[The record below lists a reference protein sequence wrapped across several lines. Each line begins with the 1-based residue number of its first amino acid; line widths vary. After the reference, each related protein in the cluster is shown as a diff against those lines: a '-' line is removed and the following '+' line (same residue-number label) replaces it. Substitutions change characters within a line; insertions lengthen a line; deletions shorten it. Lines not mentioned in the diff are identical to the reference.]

1 MELAS
6 VSKILERLNNCPAR
20 DLESQS
26 LEFKGWCK
34 SEKDLSHEI
43 GEAAVCLANTVG
55 GLIIVGV
62 DDKKTGATAI
72 SPCPHPSLTVDLV
85 RKWIWDLTKPPVECN
100 VVRLS
105 NLLPSTLGLP
115 MGDLF
120 IVEIQ
125 KTSHASGHRTTRG
138 VSLIRI
144 DKECRPEYFTEKDD
158 YSALC
163 LEHSSL
169 DDLSDASLRAAISHR
184 ENRDP
189 DAKRLGY
196 TALDHLRGSELV
208 RFADE
213 RHGTGSEATI
223 LSFAAVLFLGKE
235 DRIKASIPS
244 AETVFVIQDSP
255 ISPLTSSN
263 WYNLEEA
270 LRRYLPLINQEL
282 AKRGSEISENVIREL
297 LLNAYLHRCYRTPAP
312 MQILVGAHEMEI
324 RNPGGLL
331 GTLTPET
338 LLYEPPQYRNF
349 LLVDVARQFGYCE
362 KAGSG
367 IDKVYYQ
374 LIVDGLDFPIF
385 EAGSN
390 SFKAIIRTRRDAAF
404 AKFTKDFAGG
414 LNLHLTDL
422 ITIRALRTRTAVGLP
437 GLAKLAQRSEAYMR
451 DVLTD
456 LERRKIVEKRADG
469 RYVLADQILNQ
480 LARYDESGQLKL
492 FPR

>member
-6 VSKILERLNNCPAR
+6 LSKILERLNDCPAR

-62 DDKKTGATAI
+62 DDKNTGAAAI

-85 RKWIWDLTKPPVECN
+85 KKWIWDLTKPPVECN

-105 NLLPSTLGLP
+105 DLLPTTQGLP

-120 IVEIQ
+120 IVEVQ

-163 LEHSSL
+163 LERSTL
-169 DDLSDASLRAAISHR
+169 GDLSEVSLRAAISHR
-184 ENRDP
+184 ENRYP
-189 DAKRLGY
+189 DVKRLGY
-196 TALDHLRGSELV
+196 TGLDHLRGSELV
-208 RFADE
+208 RFVDE
-213 RHGTGSEATI
+213 GQSTAREATI
-223 LSFAAVLFLGKE
+223 LSIAALLFLGRE
-235 DRIKASIPS
+235 ERIKANLPS

-255 ISPLTSSN
+255 VSPLTSSN

-270 LRRYLPLINQEL
+270 IRRYLPLINQEL
-282 AKRGSEISENVIREL
+282 AERRGEISENVIREL
-297 LLNAYLHRCYRTPAP
+297 LLNAYLHRCYRTPGP
-312 MQILVGAHEMEI
+312 VQILLGAHELEI

-349 LLVDVARQFGYCE
+349 LLVDAARQFGYCE

-385 EAGSN
+385 ESGSN
-390 SFKAIIRTRRDAAF
+390 SFKVIIKTRRDAAF
-404 AKFTKDFAGG
+404 AKFMKDFAGG

-422 ITIRALRTRTAVGLP
+422 MTIRALRSRTTVGLAE
-437 GLAKLAQRSEAYMR
+437 LAKLAQRSEAYMR

-456 LERRKIVEKRADG
+456 LERRKIVNKRADG
-469 RYVLADQILNQ
+469 RYALADEILNQ